1 MIAQLTPVSALLAST
16 FFMLAGIGLGGVL
29 VPLRATLEG
38 WDSTDIAWVGT
49 SYAFFFTLGCIVM
62 PYLVRR
68 VGHIR
73 VFAALQTLL
82 AMSFLLHAMAVHP
95 LAWAL
100 IRGLGGFATAGAYMV
115 LESWLNEKVSN
126 ENRGAIFSAYMII
139 SMIGVATG
147 QYIMPFG
154 DAGGMEIF
162 MIVAMLFSVALLPTA
177 LTSAQAPV
185 PLARVSLDL
194 KGLYLKSP
202 AAVVGAFLT
211 GIVNGVWMFFAPVF
225 GKDAGLSST
234 GIATML
240 ACAMVGGAVAQF
252 PFGRLSDRIDRRY
265 AMILGGL
272 LGLFVS
278 IFMWIV
284 QPENAAMIFAGMF
297 LFGAAVFPIYA
308 LNVAH
313 ANDMAEPEEF
323 VKVSSGLLVVFGA
336 GNIFGPQLSGRLM
349 DIIGP
354 SGFFVAAVAGFG
366 LYAAHTTW
374 RLYRREASDLDDRQD
389 FRVLPVTAA
398 QTPETVHL
406 DARIEEVPE
415 DERQRDE
422 EEVSMWGYEFN

>member
-1 MIAQLTPVSALLAST
+1 MAAQLLPVSALLVST

-29 VPLRATLEG
+29 VPLRASIEG
-38 WDSTDIAWVGT
+38 WESTDIAWVGT
-49 SYAFFFTLGCIVM
+49 SYAFCFTIGCIFT

-82 AMSFLLHAMAVHP
+82 AMSFLLHAMAIHP
-95 LAWAL
+95 ISWAL
-100 IRGLGGFATAGAYMV
+100 IRGIGGFATAGAYMV

-139 SMIGVATG
+139 SMFGVAGG

-154 DAGGMEIF
+154 NAGSLEIF
-162 MIVAMLFSVALLPTA
+162 MVVALLFGLALLPTA
-177 LTSAQAPV
+177 LSSAQAPV

-194 KGLYLKSP
+194 KGLYQKSP

-211 GIVNGVWMFFAPVF
+211 GIVNGVWLFFGPIY
-225 GKDAGLSST
+225 GENAGLSTT

-240 ACAMVGGAVAQF
+240 ACAMIGGAVAQF
-252 PFGRLSDRIDRRY
+252 PFGRLSDTIDRRFV
-265 AMILGGL
+265 MVMGGC
-272 LGLFVS
+272 LGLAVS
-278 IFMWIV
+278 MMMMVI
-284 QPENAAMIFAGMF
+284 QPQNAAMIFAGMF

-323 VKVSSGLLVVFGA
+323 VKVSSGLLIVFGV
-336 GNIFGPQLSGRLM
+336 GNIVGPQLAGRLM

-354 SGFFVAAVAGFG
+354 SGFFIASAVGFG
-366 LYAAHTTW
+366 LYAGHTLW
-374 RLYRREASDLDDRQD
+374 RVYRRQATDLDDRQD

-422 EEVSMWGYEFN
+422 EDVSLWGYEFN

>member
-1 MIAQLTPVSALLAST
+1 MAAQLFPVSALLVST

-29 VPLRATLEG
+29 VPLRASMAG

-49 SYAFFFTLGCIVM
+49 SYAFFFTVGCIAM

-82 AMSFLLHAMAVHP
+82 AMSFLLHALAMDP

-139 SMIGVATG
+139 SMFGVATG

-154 DAGGMEIF
+154 NAEELDIF
-162 MIVAMLFSVALLPTA
+162 MIVALLFGMALLPTA
-177 LTSAQAPV
+177 LSSAQAPV

-211 GIVNGVWMFFAPVF
+211 GLVNGVWLFFGPIY
-225 GKDAGLSST
+225 GEDAGLSTT

-240 ACAMVGGAVAQF
+240 ACGMIGGAVAQF
-252 PFGRLSDRIDRRY
+252 PFGRLSDKIDRRY
-265 AMILGGL
+265 VMIMGGCLGLAVSLVMMIL
-272 LGLFVS
+272 
-278 IFMWIV
+278 
-284 QPENAAMIFAGMF
+284 QPQNAAMIFAGMF

-313 ANDMAEPEEF
+313 ANDMADPEEF
-323 VKVSSGLLVVFGA
+323 VKISSGLLIVYGVGT
-336 GNIFGPQLSGRLM
+336 IVGPQLGGRLM
-349 DIIGP
+349 DTIGP
-354 SGFFVAAVAGFG
+354 SGFFVASSLGFG
-366 LYAAHTTW
+366 LYAGHTLW
-374 RLYRREASDLDDRQD
+374 RTYRRHTEDLDDRQD

-398 QTPETVHL
+398 QTPETVHF

-422 EEVSMWGYEFN
+422 QEVSMWGYEFN